1 MTGMAKDS
9 KVDSSIDES
18 LAKQIEEELHAILR
32 RQINRSGPVPL
43 PRKDFWSKI
52 SDLCNYLEVEVN
64 RLGKVEGWSLRTQ
77 AAAKRQS
84 SIRRAA
90 SELARKRLVALL
102 EHTTTKLFTAN
113 PFPGDSGL
121 KSQGIESMDWGKHDS
136 NERAFYTQVE
146 ELIRK
151 FKHDIQWENIQFG
164 VLGDFE
170 ETSIKVPS
178 GTTQLDDF
186 AKEDI
191 TEDGPPELLFI
202 DQEENQ
208 NFIDDFEDDE
218 ERIANAEG
226 FSDQPIDQEV
236 NESESNGEIIESES
250 LMRIRII
257 KDGDEPF
264 IDSKGKEFILSNG
277 DIHQIDEV
285 LANMLIQLDY
295 AELAEL

>member
-1 MTGMAKDS
+1 MANDNKEES
-9 KVDSSIDES
+9 QIDVS

-64 RLGKVEGWSLRTQ
+64 RLGKAEGWSLRTQ

-90 SELARKRLVALL
+90 SELARKRLVSML
-102 EHTTTKLFTAN
+102 EHSTTNLFTAN
-113 PFPGDSGL
+113 PFPGDGMI

-170 ETSIKVPS
+170 EDTIKVAA
-178 GTTQLDDF
+178 GITQLDDF
-186 AKEDI
+186 VKEDI
-191 TEDGPPELLFI
+191 TEDGQPELLFI
-202 DQEENQ
+202 EPDENQ
-208 NFIDDFEDDE
+208 EYIDEFEDDEE
-218 ERIANAEG
+218 ERIANAESY
-226 FSDQPIDQEV
+226 SDLSTEESVEKTDIDQL
-236 NESESNGEIIESES
+236 SEFES

-264 IDSKGKEFILSNG
+264 IDSKGNEFKLSNG
-277 DIHQIDEV
+277 DIHQLDEA
-285 LANMLIQLDY
+285 LATMLIQLEF

>member
-1 MTGMAKDS
+1 MANDNKEES
-9 KVDSSIDES
+9 QIDVS

-43 PRKDFWSKI
+43 PRKDFWNKI

-64 RLGKVEGWSLRTQ
+64 RLGKAEGWSLRTQ

-90 SELARKRLVALL
+90 SELARKRLVSML
-102 EHTTTKLFTAN
+102 EHSTTNLFTAN
-113 PFPGDSGL
+113 PFPGDGMI
-121 KSQGIESMDWGKHDS
+121 KSQGVESMDWGKHDS

-170 ETSIKVPS
+170 EDTIKVAV

-186 AKEDI
+186 VKEDI
-191 TEDGPPELLFI
+191 TEDGQPELLFI
-202 DQEENQ
+202 EPDENQ
-208 NFIDDFEDDE
+208 EYIDEFEDDEE
-218 ERIANAEG
+218 ERIANAESY
-226 FSDQPIDQEV
+226 SDVSTEESVEDIDLEV
-236 NESESNGEIIESES
+236 VSEFES

-264 IDSKGKEFILSNG
+264 IDSKGNEFKLSNG
-277 DIHQIDEV
+277 DIHQLDES
-285 LANMLIQLDY
+285 LATMLIQLEF